1 MKFISTQGYK
11 RNSPD
16 VNRPLNVI
24 PSGRITMQD
33 VDFPVRGVDNLGNE
47 MFMVPGGE
55 YFFPGD
61 YVVETPMM
69 QRGGQTN
76 NDREM
81 VEGIAD
87 ILTMVKDPVNRRQ
100 IAAEMVRDFKRE
112 GVKYDLQE
120 FQKMAQVRMQGGGQ
134 LTMEDLRQ
142 RALAQ
147 SAPRIDNTRIVSQ
160 KRIVK
165 QEAENP
171 LDIFP
176 FVKNVGIDT
185 GIDQIPYASVMM
197 GAKALNQG
205 RPWTALSEFAKVPL
219 GWIGDAGINAL
230 QENPTKYSINALED
244 SVIPFARLVKGANF
258 GTGESIVTRVGK
270 QIMSSGEK
278 PDSKWYAR
286 SFNLPG
292 LYEAAKTYGV
302 DNNTF
307 TKFVEDNWE
316 NAGGDY
322 KQILE
327 LAKTNLLKKQ
337 KGGRLKFQQYYTPAA
352 ESTGT
357 NYTPTM
363 TVQAAERLKTQRDAQ
378 ELTRRRQAIQAS
390 QAAASKPLRERL
402 TPENLAQETGA
413 TGDKLRFFPNDPDSF
428 IDDYLNPL
436 KMVGDMASGLGR
448 IPLNV
453 KQGNYGAAAL
463 DVAIPVATGA
473 LAGLGAKSAGQFV
486 NNLANP
492 LAGVG
497 NIASNAATK
506 STTLGQIKS
515 GLQDLGYIY
524 DQSLGY
530 LFNNRANKKAIAE
543 GNEWLKNW
551 IQHPTTQAKIDK
563 DFADK
568 INSGFVKDM
577 YDVGYEQAKNFT
589 PVSTELPLSVQLAK
603 GFYPN
608 KDNWG
613 VSYLHHVDPMRRRMI
628 EQGQMDA
635 PVWHGSFISRS
646 LDMPYK
652 KRVGTTIHEGTHDW
666 TSSFGLEASG
676 QREFLERNIN
686 PEIHQDL
693 QYWRWHGDDKT
704 RTDLGKKRKYQAYLA
719 DPTEQHARIME
730 LRKYL
735 GHTPDFVST
744 PEYAQK
750 VMNHLSAM
758 PRHKRPIDSEGFFKV
773 FDNDPQKLSN
783 MFNRLWGVTPVVVAG
798 AAAASKKQDAQ
809 PTMQEYK
816 LGGYISK
823 QVGGEPDPEM
833 MFRDKYNT
841 LLKPEEERKF
851 NRWAAKESKRQGRD
865 ILMDMGS
872 YDVRGFW
879 KSGDYKRMDQDN
891 HGSDTWKKPNH
902 PTFSN
907 HSRYHGADGW
917 YGGNWTDEGGY
928 QPSKQTLQMYGPDYY
943 QWMFGTEPN
952 RPEHLDMSRYKSGIN
967 APTPLYYK
975 KGGQHGGLDRWFAEK
990 WVDIKT
996 GKECGR
1002 QEGEKRAGYPACR
1015 PSKRISEDTP
1025 KTASELSSSE
1035 KEKFKRSKTSSER
1048 ISYQHKRKQDGGE
1061 WLDKY
1066 ENTKKNRQKI
1076 DQLFGPPAAGNVD
1089 YVPAVESVVGGFSAG
1104 LAKSALAPVVKSS
1117 LRSLQKYMEM
1127 QENPFVKIDLP
1138 VFNEAKNW
1146 LNKYDDQVTT
1156 K

>member
-1 MKFISTQGYK
+1 MKNSKDILMKFISTQGYK

-147 SAPRIDNTRIVSQ
+147 SAPRVDNTRIVSQ

-337 KGGRLKFQQYYTPAA
+337 KGG
-352 ESTGT
+352 
-357 NYTPTM
+357 
-363 TVQAAERLKTQRDAQ
+363 
-378 ELTRRRQAIQAS
+378 
-390 QAAASKPLRERL
+390 
-402 TPENLAQETGA
+402 
-413 TGDKLRFFPNDPDSF
+413 
-428 IDDYLNPL
+428 
-436 KMVGDMASGLGR
+436 
-448 IPLNV
+448 
-453 KQGNYGAAAL
+453 
-463 DVAIPVATGA
+463 
-473 LAGLGAKSAGQFV
+473 
-486 NNLANP
+486 
-492 LAGVG
+492 
-497 NIASNAATK
+497 
-506 STTLGQIKS
+506 
-515 GLQDLGYIY
+515 
-524 DQSLGY
+524 
-530 LFNNRANKKAIAE
+530 
-543 GNEWLKNW
+543 
-551 IQHPTTQAKIDK
+551 
-563 DFADK
+563 
-568 INSGFVKDM
+568 
-577 YDVGYEQAKNFT
+577 
-589 PVSTELPLSVQLAK
+589 
-603 GFYPN
+603 
-608 KDNWG
+608 
-613 VSYLHHVDPMRRRMI
+613 
-628 EQGQMDA
+628 
-635 PVWHGSFISRS
+635 
-646 LDMPYK
+646 
-652 KRVGTTIHEGTHDW
+652 
-666 TSSFGLEASG
+666 
-676 QREFLERNIN
+676 
-686 PEIHQDL
+686 
-693 QYWRWHGDDKT
+693 
-704 RTDLGKKRKYQAYLA
+704 
-719 DPTEQHARIME
+719 
-730 LRKYL
+730 
-735 GHTPDFVST
+735 
-744 PEYAQK
+744 
-750 VMNHLSAM
+750 
-758 PRHKRPIDSEGFFKV
+758 
-773 FDNDPQKLSN
+773 
-783 MFNRLWGVTPVVVAG
+783 
-798 AAAASKKQDAQ
+798 
-809 PTMQEYK
+809 
-816 LGGYISK
+816 
-823 QVGGEPDPEM
+823 
-833 MFRDKYNT
+833 
-841 LLKPEEERKF
+841 
-851 NRWAAKESKRQGRD
+851 
-865 ILMDMGS
+865 
-872 YDVRGFW
+872 
-879 KSGDYKRMDQDN
+879 
-891 HGSDTWKKPNH
+891 
-902 PTFSN
+902 
-907 HSRYHGADGW
+907 
-917 YGGNWTDEGGY
+917 
-928 QPSKQTLQMYGPDYY
+928 
-943 QWMFGTEPN
+943 
-952 RPEHLDMSRYKSGIN
+952 
-967 APTPLYYK
+967 
-975 KGGQHGGLDRWFAEK
+975 QHGGLDRWFAEK

-996 GKECGR
+996 GKECG
-1002 QEGEKRAGYPACR
+1002 
-1015 PSKRISEDTP
+1015 
-1025 KTASELSSSE
+1025 
-1035 KEKFKRSKTSSER
+1035 
-1048 ISYQHKRKQDGGE
+1048 
-1061 WLDKY
+1061 
-1066 ENTKKNRQKI
+1066 
-1076 DQLFGPPAAGNVD
+1076 
-1089 YVPAVESVVGGFSAG
+1089 
-1104 LAKSALAPVVKSS
+1104 
-1117 LRSLQKYMEM
+1117 
-1127 QENPFVKIDLP
+1127 
-1138 VFNEAKNW
+1138 
-1146 LNKYDDQVTT
+1146 
-1156 K
+1156 

>member
-1 MKFISTQGYK
+1 MKGNKAVLMKFLSTQAQKLAGEDNVFVDK
-11 RNSPD
+11 SSIEGQGLFAGKGFKKGEVIGLAHQQEQPVGLTGNFHNHSPSPNAVSVKQGSSRFLVAAKNLPAGAEITSD
-16 VNRPLNVI
+16 YRMQPELEQ
-24 PSGRITMQD
+24 PSA
-33 VDFPVRGVDNLGNE
+33 NW
-47 MFMVPGGE
+47 
-55 YFFPGD
+55 
-61 YVVETPMM
+61 M

-120 FQKMAQVRMQGGGQ
+120 FQKMAQVRMQRGG
-134 LTMEDLRQ
+134 LT
-142 RALAQ
+142 
-147 SAPRIDNTRIVSQ
+147 
-160 KRIVK
+160 
-165 QEAENP
+165 
-171 LDIFP
+171 
-176 FVKNVGIDT
+176 
-185 GIDQIPYASVMM
+185 
-197 GAKALNQG
+197 
-205 RPWTALSEFAKVPL
+205 
-219 GWIGDAGINAL
+219 
-230 QENPTKYSINALED
+230 
-244 SVIPFARLVKGANF
+244 
-258 GTGESIVTRVGK
+258 
-270 QIMSSGEK
+270 
-278 PDSKWYAR
+278 
-286 SFNLPG
+286 
-292 LYEAAKTYGV
+292 
-302 DNNTF
+302 
-307 TKFVEDNWE
+307 
-316 NAGGDY
+316 
-322 KQILE
+322 
-327 LAKTNLLKKQ
+327 
-337 KGGRLKFQQYYTPAA
+337 FQQYYTPAA
-352 ESTGT
+352 ESTGA
-357 NYTPTM
+357 NYTPIM
-363 TVQAAERLKTQRDAQ
+363 TVQTAEKLKAQRDAQ
-378 ELTRRRQAIQAS
+378 ELVRRRQAIQAS

-492 LAGVG
+492 LAGTGQFLTTKTPLKNAYNLLPEGSFSGYSKLRNADKSYRVAG
-497 NIASNAATK
+497 MDAYDDFVESGVLRSNAPNPPAGASLEERVMLSRPTGFPSFQKGFADLRYLPDNGGVVFETSLPTFKRGEINPVTGQRIKGRHYAHRVIDPNTGATMSNIPGENISVYEGAPHWLKGYRQIDTPKQLPGAGDLAANAAAK
-506 STTLGQIKS
+506 SSTFGQIKS
-515 GLQDLGYIY
+515 GLQDLGHIY

-530 LFNNRANKKAIAE
+530 LFNNRANKRAIAE
-543 GNEWLKNW
+543 GNEWLRNW
-551 IQHPTTQAKIDK
+551 IQHPATQAKIDN

-568 INSGFVKDM
+568 INRSFVKDV
-577 YDVGYEQAKNFT
+577 YDLGYEQAKNFT
-589 PVSTELPLSVQLAK
+589 PVSTELPLSVQLAR

-613 VSYLHHVDPMRRRMI
+613 VSYLHGVDPMPRRMI

-635 PVWHGSFISRS
+635 PLWHGSFISRT
-646 LDMPYK
+646 LDLPYK

-666 TSSFGLEASG
+666 TSRFGLEASG
-676 QREFLERNIN
+676 QREFLERSIN
-686 PEIHQDL
+686 PEIHQEL
-693 QYWRWHGDDKT
+693 EYWRRQGDDKT
-704 RTDLGKKRKYQAYLA
+704 RADLGKERRYQAYLA

-783 MFNRLWGVTPVVVAG
+783 MFNRLWGVTPVAVAG
-798 AAAASKKQDAQ
+798 VAAASEKKD
-809 PTMQEYK
+809 
-816 LGGYISK
+816 
-823 QVGGEPDPEM
+823 
-833 MFRDKYNT
+833 
-841 LLKPEEERKF
+841 
-851 NRWAAKESKRQGRD
+851 
-865 ILMDMGS
+865 
-872 YDVRGFW
+872 
-879 KSGDYKRMDQDN
+879 
-891 HGSDTWKKPNH
+891 
-902 PTFSN
+902 
-907 HSRYHGADGW
+907 
-917 YGGNWTDEGGY
+917 
-928 QPSKQTLQMYGPDYY
+928 
-943 QWMFGTEPN
+943 
-952 RPEHLDMSRYKSGIN
+952 
-967 APTPLYYK
+967 
-975 KGGQHGGLDRWFAEK
+975 GGQHGGLDRWFAEK

-1015 PSKRISEDTP
+1015 PSKRVSEDTP

-1066 ENTKKNRQKI
+1066 ENTKKNRQKV

-1104 LAKSALAPVVKSS
+1104 LAKSALAPVVKSN
-1117 LRSLQKYMEM
+1117 LQSLQKYMEM
-1127 QENPFVKIDLP
+1127 QDSPFAKIDLP

-1146 LNKYDDQVTT
+1146 LDNYTD
-1156 K
+1156 

>member
-1 MKFISTQGYK
+1 MKNSKDILMKFISTQGYK

-120 FQKMAQVRMQGGGQ
+120 FQKMAQVRMQRGG
-134 LTMEDLRQ
+134 LT
-142 RALAQ
+142 
-147 SAPRIDNTRIVSQ
+147 
-160 KRIVK
+160 
-165 QEAENP
+165 
-171 LDIFP
+171 
-176 FVKNVGIDT
+176 
-185 GIDQIPYASVMM
+185 
-197 GAKALNQG
+197 
-205 RPWTALSEFAKVPL
+205 
-219 GWIGDAGINAL
+219 
-230 QENPTKYSINALED
+230 
-244 SVIPFARLVKGANF
+244 
-258 GTGESIVTRVGK
+258 
-270 QIMSSGEK
+270 
-278 PDSKWYAR
+278 
-286 SFNLPG
+286 
-292 LYEAAKTYGV
+292 
-302 DNNTF
+302 
-307 TKFVEDNWE
+307 
-316 NAGGDY
+316 
-322 KQILE
+322 
-327 LAKTNLLKKQ
+327 
-337 KGGRLKFQQYYTPAA
+337 FQQYYTPAA
-352 ESTGT
+352 ESTGA
-357 NYTPTM
+357 NYTPIM
-363 TVQAAERLKTQRDAQ
+363 TVQTAEKLKAQRNAQ
-378 ELTRRRQAIQAS
+378 ELARRRQAIQAS

-463 DVAIPVATGA
+463 DIAIPVATGA

-492 LAGVG
+492 LAGTGQFLTTKTPLKNAYMINRWAFKPKPNMYYRQVG
-497 NIASNAATK
+497 EPGYLNAIQENRVLAKGQKEFLEQNPEFNYWDDYDKLTGYKNKTGFFSLEKPKVAAFFQKGELFFPISNRTGFGRGKTAASDVKYLFEGNLPDEAILPRYRDKYLTREEFLGDYTGGTGVLDPKYSDLSNFKIYKKDWLRGYKEIPVATGAFPLAGTGDFAANAAAR
-506 STTLGQIKS
+506 SSLFGDIKS
-515 GLQDLGYIY
+515 GLQDLGHIY

-530 LFNNRANKKAIAE
+530 LFNNRANKRAIAE
-543 GNEWLKNW
+543 GNEWLRNW
-551 IQHPTTQAKIDK
+551 IQHPATQAKIDN

-568 INSGFVKDM
+568 INRSFVKDV
-577 YDVGYEQAKNFT
+577 YDLGYEQAKNFT

-608 KDNWG
+608 KGNWG
-613 VSYLHHVDPMRRRMI
+613 VSYLHGVDPMPRRMI

-635 PVWHGSFISRS
+635 PIWHGSFISRT
-646 LDMPYK
+646 LDLPYE

-666 TSSFGLEASG
+666 TSRFGLEASG
-676 QREFLERNIN
+676 QREFLERSIN

-693 QYWRWHGDDKT
+693 EYWRRHGDDKT
-704 RTDLGKKRKYQAYLA
+704 RADLGKKRRYQAYLA

>member
-120 FQKMAQVRMQGGGQ
+120 FQKMAQVRMQRGG
-134 LTMEDLRQ
+134 LT
-142 RALAQ
+142 
-147 SAPRIDNTRIVSQ
+147 
-160 KRIVK
+160 
-165 QEAENP
+165 
-171 LDIFP
+171 
-176 FVKNVGIDT
+176 
-185 GIDQIPYASVMM
+185 
-197 GAKALNQG
+197 
-205 RPWTALSEFAKVPL
+205 
-219 GWIGDAGINAL
+219 
-230 QENPTKYSINALED
+230 
-244 SVIPFARLVKGANF
+244 
-258 GTGESIVTRVGK
+258 
-270 QIMSSGEK
+270 
-278 PDSKWYAR
+278 
-286 SFNLPG
+286 
-292 LYEAAKTYGV
+292 
-302 DNNTF
+302 
-307 TKFVEDNWE
+307 
-316 NAGGDY
+316 
-322 KQILE
+322 
-327 LAKTNLLKKQ
+327 
-337 KGGRLKFQQYYTPAA
+337 FQQYYTPAA
-352 ESTGT
+352 ESTGA
-357 NYTPTM
+357 NYTPIM
-363 TVQAAERLKTQRDAQ
+363 TVQTAEKLKAQRNAQ
-378 ELTRRRQAIQAS
+378 ELARRRQAIQAS

-463 DVAIPVATGA
+463 DIAIPVATGA
-473 LAGLGAKSAGQFV
+473 F
-486 NNLANP
+486 P
-492 LAGVG
+492 LAGTG
-497 NIASNAATK
+497 DFAANAAAR
-506 STTLGQIKS
+506 SSLFGDIKS
-515 GLQDLGYIY
+515 GLQDLGHIY

-530 LFNNRANKKAIAE
+530 LFNNRANKRAIAE
-543 GNEWLKNW
+543 GNEWLRNW
-551 IQHPTTQAKIDK
+551 IQHPATQAKIDN

-568 INSGFVKDM
+568 INRSFVKDV
-577 YDVGYEQAKNFT
+577 YDLGYEQAKNFT

-608 KDNWG
+608 KGNWG
-613 VSYLHHVDPMRRRMI
+613 VSYLHGVDPMPRRMI

-635 PVWHGSFISRS
+635 PIWHGSFISRT
-646 LDMPYK
+646 LDLPYE

-666 TSSFGLEASG
+666 TSRFGLEASG
-676 QREFLERNIN
+676 QREFLERSIN

-693 QYWRWHGDDKT
+693 EYWRRHGDDKT
-704 RTDLGKKRKYQAYLA
+704 RADLGKKRRYQAYLA

>member
-1 MKFISTQGYK
+1 MKGNKAVLMKFLSTQAQKLAGEDNVFVDK
-11 RNSPD
+11 SSIEGQGLFAGKGFKKGEVIGLAHQQEQPVGLTGNFHNHSPSPNAVSVKQGSSRFLVAAKNLPAGAEITSD
-16 VNRPLNVI
+16 YRMQPELEQ
-24 PSGRITMQD
+24 PSA
-33 VDFPVRGVDNLGNE
+33 NW
-47 MFMVPGGE
+47 
-55 YFFPGD
+55 
-61 YVVETPMM
+61 M

-120 FQKMAQVRMQGGGQ
+120 FQKMAQVRMQRGG
-134 LTMEDLRQ
+134 LT
-142 RALAQ
+142 
-147 SAPRIDNTRIVSQ
+147 
-160 KRIVK
+160 
-165 QEAENP
+165 
-171 LDIFP
+171 
-176 FVKNVGIDT
+176 
-185 GIDQIPYASVMM
+185 
-197 GAKALNQG
+197 
-205 RPWTALSEFAKVPL
+205 
-219 GWIGDAGINAL
+219 
-230 QENPTKYSINALED
+230 
-244 SVIPFARLVKGANF
+244 
-258 GTGESIVTRVGK
+258 
-270 QIMSSGEK
+270 
-278 PDSKWYAR
+278 
-286 SFNLPG
+286 
-292 LYEAAKTYGV
+292 
-302 DNNTF
+302 
-307 TKFVEDNWE
+307 
-316 NAGGDY
+316 
-322 KQILE
+322 
-327 LAKTNLLKKQ
+327 
-337 KGGRLKFQQYYTPAA
+337 FQQYYTPAA
-352 ESTGT
+352 ESTGA
-357 NYTPTM
+357 NYTPIM
-363 TVQAAERLKTQRDAQ
+363 TVQTAEKLKAQRDAQ
-378 ELTRRRQAIQAS
+378 ELVRRRQAIQAS

-492 LAGVG
+492 LAGTGQFLTTKTPLKNAYNLLPEGSFSGYSKLRNADKSYRVAG
-497 NIASNAATK
+497 MDAYDDFVESGVLRSNAPNPPAGASLEERVMLSRPTGFPSFQKGFADLRYLPDNGGVVFETSLPTFKRGEINPVTGQRIKGRHYAHRVIDPNTGATMSNIPGENISVYEGAPHWLKGYRQIDTPKQLPGAGDLAANAAAK
-506 STTLGQIKS
+506 SSTFGQIKS
-515 GLQDLGYIY
+515 GLQDLGHIY

-530 LFNNRANKKAIAE
+530 LFNNRANKRAIAE
-543 GNEWLKNW
+543 GNEWLRNW
-551 IQHPTTQAKIDK
+551 IQHPATQAKIDN

-568 INSGFVKDM
+568 INRSFVKDV
-577 YDVGYEQAKNFT
+577 YDLGYEQAKNFT
-589 PVSTELPLSVQLAK
+589 PVSTELPLSVQLAR

-613 VSYLHHVDPMRRRMI
+613 VSYLHGVDPMPRRMI

-635 PVWHGSFISRS
+635 PLWHGSFISRT
-646 LDMPYK
+646 LDLPYK

-666 TSSFGLEASG
+666 TSRFGLEASG
-676 QREFLERNIN
+676 QREFLERSIN

-693 QYWRWHGDDKT
+693 EYWRRHGDDKT
-704 RTDLGKKRKYQAYLA
+704 RADLGKERRYQAYLA

-783 MFNRLWGVTPVVVAG
+783 MFNRLWGVTPVAVAG
-798 AAAASKKQDAQ
+798 VAAASEKKD
-809 PTMQEYK
+809 
-816 LGGYISK
+816 
-823 QVGGEPDPEM
+823 
-833 MFRDKYNT
+833 
-841 LLKPEEERKF
+841 
-851 NRWAAKESKRQGRD
+851 
-865 ILMDMGS
+865 
-872 YDVRGFW
+872 
-879 KSGDYKRMDQDN
+879 
-891 HGSDTWKKPNH
+891 
-902 PTFSN
+902 
-907 HSRYHGADGW
+907 
-917 YGGNWTDEGGY
+917 
-928 QPSKQTLQMYGPDYY
+928 
-943 QWMFGTEPN
+943 
-952 RPEHLDMSRYKSGIN
+952 
-967 APTPLYYK
+967 
-975 KGGQHGGLDRWFAEK
+975 GGQHGGLDRWFAEK

-1015 PSKRISEDTP
+1015 PSKRVSEDTP

-1066 ENTKKNRQKI
+1066 ENTKKNRQKV

-1104 LAKSALAPVVKSS
+1104 LAKSALAPVVKSN
-1117 LRSLQKYMEM
+1117 LQSLQKYMEM
-1127 QENPFVKIDLP
+1127 QDSPFAKIDLP

-1146 LNKYDDQVTT
+1146 LDNYTD
-1156 K
+1156 